1 MYIGDQLL
9 LAKKEVSEG
18 KKNKAGQR
26 LRNVINTYPD
36 AMEVREALAVL
47 YYEAGFLDLAGLY
60 WLLTEPTPTIQRC
73 VDAYMQTI
81 NYSAVQALKDF
92 KYRGDATTLPVYA
105 RKRLDYLEGEK
116 QKVQSDIRAVKKV
129 PQPPKEDRA
138 VIKWLRPKLAW
149 GCFIMV
155 VIIFLAGLGAVLEF
169 IKMLF

>member
-1 MYIGDQLL
+1 MYVKEQISQ
-9 LAKKEVSEG
+9 AKKEAGEG
-18 KKNKAGQR
+18 KKNKAAQR

-36 AMEVREALAVL
+36 AMEVREALAML

-60 WLLTEPTPTIQRC
+60 WLLTEPTSAIQRC

-105 RKRLDYLEGEK
+105 RKRLDYLDAEK
-116 QKVQSDIRAVKKV
+116 QKVQSDIRPVKKV
-129 PQPPKEDRA
+129 PQPPKEDNA
-138 VIKWLRPKLAW
+138 VMKWLRPKLAW

-155 VIIFLAGLGAVLEF
+155 ILIFLTGLGTVLEF